1 MPAQRLFLF
10 GDQTGEILPSLQG
23 LARSASTCHS
33 LYKFL
38 GACTEEIRNAV
49 NGAPVRFQ
57 KTVPQFS
64 SVLELADT
72 VQETKHTRLALN
84 TALLCVAQFGH
95 SILYVTHGQSPWR
108 LVIYNI
114 HLRRF
119 IERCSSTWT
128 NQTRSITSHLEA
140 HPTAL
145 QDAEDRPA
153 VVGVCTGLLTA
164 AAICCCNTL
173 SEVLAIAPKIVALA
187 FRVGLEVMR
196 RSESIDVSIDRSWA
210 TVVSNIDFEAVRK
223 VVSSFNNSRFTAD
236 SPRKVYISAQGVA
249 AVTISGP
256 PAMLADLLQRESV
269 LQSSK
274 KVGLPIQAA
283 FHSKHLGS
291 LPLEKLLAGYGPDF
305 LDRPVRHGLLL
316 SSSTGDP
323 YPGKTFSEVFKSV
336 IADISQNMVSFDAI
350 TTGLAQVLDAD
361 ATLCTFG
368 PVTCTKTIKQSLQAQ
383 GIQLRDSAEAERP
396 RNQSEYSDNDVAIVG
411 MAVRLP
417 GSETLE
423 EFWQVL
429 EEGHDL
435 HEKIRPDRFDVET
448 HCDPTGKTKNTT
460 LTPYGV
466 FIDRPGFFDARL
478 FNMSPR
484 EAAQTDPQQR
494 LMLLTTYEALEMSG
508 YSPNR
513 TPATQTRRIGSWM
526 GQTGD
531 DWRDVN
537 ASQKVDTYFIT
548 GGIRAF
554 GPGRL
559 NYHFGWEG
567 PSYSIDTACS
577 SSAAA
582 IQQGYSALLA
592 GECDMAVGG
601 GANFLS
607 ASDLFAGL
615 SRGSFLSKTGGC
627 KTFDNDADGYVRAD
641 AVGVVVMK
649 RMKDAIADND
659 NVLAVLK
666 AAVTNHSAE
675 AISITH
681 PHAETQER
689 LFNAT
694 LNKAGLRPHDIDYGE
709 LHGTGT
715 QAGDATESRSVT
727 NVLARDRTASNP
739 LYIGTAKPNL
749 GHGEA
754 GSGVT
759 SFIKAILMMKYN
771 MIPPHV
777 GIKGRVNHKLPNL
790 KQLNTH
796 ISFGKTPFYAR
807 TNGDGKRRILINNF
821 DAAGGNTSM
830 VIEDGPKTPA
840 SANREDSRSHHVVV
854 VSGKTPN
861 AILGNVQRLLQ
872 QAKQSAPGFQLQDLA
887 YTTTAR
893 RMHHVLR
900 QAYPVSSIDGLVNA
914 LDKGVADE
922 PWKNKASSRGPK
934 PPVVFVF
941 TGQGSQYAGM
951 AAELFATHS
960 TFRETVEECEQ
971 IFISKGAPSF
981 TGLFMDGCSF
991 EDSMATASPAQ
1002 VQLAIVSIEIA
1013 LAVLW
1018 KSWGVSPTAVVGHS
1032 LGEFA
1037 ALHVAGVLSLHDC
1050 LYLVTKRAALV
1061 EQRCTPGSHAMLAVQ
1076 KTAQEAAEILQQR
1089 PDKYCCEVACL
1100 NGPSATVLS
1109 GPVEGI
1115 QDLQKQLQL
1124 TGSKA
1129 TVLQTQFAFHSAQMD
1144 PVLEEYRALS
1154 KDVHFAKPAISFVS
1168 TLLGEVVN
1176 DEGVVSPDYLVR
1188 QTREPVQFSKA
1199 LAAIKALP
1207 ELMSGKPVIWVETGP
1222 GPVCLGFIRSVTE
1235 DGDLLLPSIK
1245 RGEAD
1250 WKTLTGSVAKAYGA
1264 GLDIN
1269 WQEFHRP
1276 YESSLRLVD
1285 LPRYAFDLKNYWIQY
1300 EGDWALRKGDP
1311 TPAQPKSNVDNK
1323 TDEPPFSTTGLH
1335 RVESVVDNADMTT
1348 VTFATDASEPKLNK
1362 ALRGHLV
1369 NGAGLCP
1376 SSVYADM
1383 AFTAAKYIRILTT
1396 NGVSTAEAEVSLD
1409 VKDMAVDKPLLIQPG
1424 DTKQIIRVTAT
1435 MSKSGPSSSVP
1446 VVEIKFSSQ
1455 DGEQR
1460 NDHAHC
1466 TVTFGSGSKWK
1477 ADWARQAYLI
1487 KSRMDLL
1494 TASSSRGEAHR
1505 ILRPMVYKL
1514 FASFVDYTDKYQGM
1528 EEVHIDSSALEAT
1541 ANVKFR
1547 ATNGAEDGSFTY
1559 SPYWID
1565 GLTHLS
1571 GFVLNGTEA
1580 TPADSVFISHGWE
1593 SLRIVGELSAEKRYR
1608 SYVRMQPTEKARV
1621 LAGDVYFFDGDE
1633 VVALCQGLKFQ
1644 QVKRTVLNSLLPA
1657 SGTPAGVARRAV
1669 PVTSNADVARQ
1680 APQPRSTRASEAVV
1694 TDKTHSL
1701 DKLALVGSTIAS
1713 EVGIDLVELTEDANF
1728 ADLGIDSLLAITIT
1742 DRLSEILGI
1751 PVPATLFQDCQSM
1764 KDIRAHFD
1772 QVHGTRSTDM
1782 IPLSGPESS
1791 NDSSDLETDVCSTSD
1806 SSTAMS
1812 TASMQTPCDGDE
1824 KLAAAIGDIIASEV
1838 GVDVSEIDKTAPLS
1852 DIGVD
1857 SLLTLAIMEAIKTQ
1871 TGRTIPSSF
1880 LTDNPTLDAIEV
1892 ALYGTASPP
1901 PAQLSKALGQIQQAS
1916 ANTSMSSS
1924 SATMHM
1930 QQAKPFQARARLL
1943 QSGTSTSSTEPA
1955 LFLLPDGSGSA
1966 SSYVGLPRLNLPGAV
1981 YGLDSPFLSD
1991 PTAFTAEVTLERAA
2005 ALYVDEIR
2013 RVQPRG
2019 PYQLGGWSIGGSYAF
2034 EAAAQL
2040 IRDYGEVVS
2049 RLVLIDAPCPATLPP
2064 LPLETVVLL
2073 QQIGAFDGL
2082 AERKAGQTDGKQ
2094 KNKEREGVGAS
2105 SSSLREGVRQHF
2117 AGSIGALKHYR
2128 PRAIPSN
2135 KTTKMQVTVIWAEDG
2150 VWETVGNEARLRWQN
2165 SKTSGNT
2172 AGEDGSGNAARDWIM
2187 DPRRNAG
2194 RPDGWDLLLPGAKI
2208 SCRTVRG
2215 DHFGIMRGEGIVEL
2229 GGEIGKAVA

>member
-1 MPAQRLFLF
+1 MRSQRLFLF
-10 GDQTGEILPSLQG
+10 GDQTGEILPSLQD
-23 LARSASTCHS
+23 LTRSATTCRG
-33 LYKFL
+33 LGKFL
-38 GACTEEIRNAV
+38 DVCTEEIRNAI
-49 NGAPVRFQ
+49 NGAPARYQ
-57 KTVPQFS
+57 GTVPQFS
-64 SVLELADT
+64 SVLELAT
-72 VQETKHTRLALN
+72 VVEETKSTRLALN

-95 SILYVTHGQSPWR
+95 TIL
-108 LVIYNI
+108 
-114 HLRRF
+114 
-119 IERCSSTWT
+119 
-128 NQTRSITSHLEA
+128 HLEA

-145 QDAEDRPA
+145 QDAGDRPA
-153 VVGVCTGLLTA
+153 VVGICTGLLTA

-173 SEVLAIAPKIVALA
+173 PEVLEIAPKVIALA
-187 FRVGLEVMR
+187 FRVGLGVSR
-196 RSESIDVSIDRSWA
+196 RSELIDVAIDSSWA
-210 TVVSNIDFEAVRK
+210 TVVSNIDIEAARKTVFE
-223 VVSSFNNSRFTAD
+223 FNSSRFAGN
-236 SPRKVYISAQGVA
+236 SPRQLYISAQGLA
-249 AVTISGP
+249 TVTVSGP
-256 PAMLADLLQRESV
+256 PAMLADLLQRKG
-269 LQSSK
+269 LFQNSK
-274 KVGLPIQAA
+274 KVALPIQAA
-283 FHSKHLGS
+283 FHAKHLAP
-291 LPLEKLLAGYGPDF
+291 LPLDMVLAGLGQEL
-305 LDRPVRHGLLL
+305 LDLPVRHGLLL
-316 SSSTGDP
+316 SSSAGEP
-323 YPGKTFSEVFKSV
+323 YRGKTFSEVLQWV
-336 IADISQNMVSFDAI
+336 IADICQNMVSFEAI
-350 TTGLAQVLDAD
+350 STGLGRVLDPN
-361 ATLCTFG
+361 ATLYTFG
-368 PVTCTKTIKQSLQAQ
+368 PVTCAKAIKQSLQSR
-383 GIQLRDSAEAERP
+383 GIDARDSEEGPERARP
-396 RNQSEYSDNDVAIVG
+396 RPEYSDNDVAIVG

-429 EEGHDL
+429 EEGRDL

-448 HCDPTGKTKNTT
+448 HCDPTGKAKNTT

-627 KTFDNDADGYVRAD
+627 KTFDHDADGYVRAD
-641 AVGVVVMK
+641 AVGVIVMK
-649 RMKDAIADND
+649 RMRDAIADND

-689 LFNAT
+689 LFTST

-759 SFIKAILMMKYN
+759 SLIKAILMMKYN

-777 GIKGRVNHKLPNL
+777 GIKGRINQKLPNL
-790 KQLNTH
+790 KELNTH
-796 ISFGKTPFYAR
+796 ISFGKTPFHPRA
-807 TNGDGKRRILINNF
+807 NGDGKRRILINNF

-830 VIEDGPKTPA
+830 VIEDGPKAPA
-840 SANREDSRSHHVVV
+840 ADNHVDSRSHHIVV
-854 VSGKTPN
+854 VSGKTPK
-861 AILGNVQRLLQ
+861 AILGNVQRLIHH
-872 QAKQSAPGFQLQDLA
+872 ARRSVPGFRLQDLA

-900 QAYPVSSIDGLVNA
+900 QAYPVSSVDRLLAA
-914 LDKGVADE
+914 LEKTAADE
-922 PWKNKASSRGPK
+922 PWTTKSSSRGPK

-951 AAELFATHS
+951 AAELFATHP
-960 TFRETVEECEQ
+960 TFRETLEECNQ
-971 IFISKGAPSF
+971 ICVSKGAPSF
-981 TGLFMDGCSF
+981 LELLTGASSF
-991 EDSMATASPAQ
+991 EDSMARASPAQ
-1002 VQLAIVSIEIA
+1002 VQLAIVSIEVA
-1013 LAVLW
+1013 LAALW

-1032 LGEFA
+1032 LGELA

-1050 LYLVTKRAALV
+1050 LYIVSKRAALV
-1061 EQRCTPGSHAMLAVQ
+1061 EQRCTPGTHAMLAVQ
-1076 KTAQEAAEILQQR
+1076 KTALEAAGLLQER
-1089 PDKYCCEVACL
+1089 AGVGCCEIACL
-1100 NGPSATVLS
+1100 NGPAATVLS
-1109 GPVEGI
+1109 GPVESI
-1115 QDLQKQLQL
+1115 QDLHKQVQS

-1129 TVLQTQFAFHSAQMD
+1129 TILQTQFAFHSAQMD
-1144 PVLEEYRALS
+1144 PILDEYRALA
-1154 KDVHFAKPAISFVS
+1154 KDVHFAKPTISFVS
-1168 TLLGEVVN
+1168 TLLGEVVTE
-1176 DEGVVSPDYLVR
+1176 EGILSPDYLAR

-1199 LAAIKALP
+1199 LSAIKALP
-1207 ELMSGKPVIWVETGP
+1207 ELVSGKPVIWVETGP

-1250 WKTLTGSVAKAYGA
+1250 WKTLTGSVAKAYSA

-1276 YESSLRLVD
+1276 FERSLRLVD

-1311 TPAQPKSNVDNK
+1311 SPAQPTTSSTDKK
-1323 TDEPPFSTTGLH
+1323 TEEASFSTTGLH
-1335 RVESVVDNADMTT
+1335 RVESILEDSAMVS
-1348 VTFATDASEPKLNK
+1348 VTFATEASEPKLNK

-1383 AFTAAKYIRILTT
+1383 AFTAAKYLWNIRIK
-1396 NGVSTAEAEVSLD
+1396 GASEQEEEISLD
-1409 VKDMAVDKPLLIQPG
+1409 VRDMAVDKPLLIKPG
-1424 DTKQIIRVTAT
+1424 NTNQIIRVKAT
-1435 MSKSGPSSSVP
+1435 MSKSGVSSPSP
-1446 VVEIKFSSQ
+1446 IVEINFSSQ
-1455 DGEQR
+1455 DGEQK

-1466 TVTFGSGSKWK
+1466 TVSFGQGSKWK
-1477 ADWARQAYLI
+1477 SEWARQAYLI

-1494 TASSSRGEAHR
+1494 IASSSRGEAHR
-1505 ILRPMVYKL
+1505 LLRPMVYKL

-1541 ANVKFR
+1541 ANVEFR
-1547 ATNGAEDGSFTY
+1547 ATNGGDDGSFTY

-1593 SLRIVGELSAEKRYR
+1593 SLRIVGELSADKRYQ
-1608 SYVRMQPTEKARV
+1608 SYVRMQPTEKSRV

-1633 VVALCQGLKFQ
+1633 VVAVCQGLKFQ
-1644 QVKRTVLNSLLPA
+1644 QVKRTVLNSLLPT
-1657 SGTPAGVARRAV
+1657 SGTSAAVRTTAV
-1669 PVTSNADVARQ
+1669 PVPTKAAVGRSAKTREAEVVAK
-1680 APQPRSTRASEAVV
+1680 ASTPDR
-1694 TDKTHSL
+1694 
-1701 DKLALVGSTIAS
+1701 LALVRFTIAS
-1713 EVGIDLVELTEDANF
+1713 EVGIDLVELTDEANF
-1728 ADLGIDSLLAITIT
+1728 ADLGIDSLLSITIT
-1742 DRLSEILGI
+1742 DRLTEALGLPI
-1751 PVPATLFQDCQSM
+1751 PATLFHDCQNM
-1764 KDIRAHFD
+1764 KDIQAHFG
-1772 QVHGTRSTDM
+1772 QVHGTSSTEN
-1782 IPLSGPESS
+1782 IPLSGPGSS
-1791 NDSSDLETDVCSTSD
+1791 NDSSDLETVTCTASD
-1806 SSTAMS
+1806 SSTGIS

-1824 KLAAAIGDIIASEV
+1824 KLATAIGNIIASEV

-1871 TGRTIPSSF
+1871 TGRTFPSSF
-1880 LTDNPTLDAIEV
+1880 LTDNPTLAAIEV
-1892 ALYGTASPP
+1892 ALCGSSSPP
-1901 PAQLSKALGQIQQAS
+1901 PPGQLSRALGQIQQVNAPPT
-1916 ANTSMSSS
+1916 A
-1924 SATMHM
+1924 
-1930 QQAKPFQARARLL
+1930 QQAKQPPKFQARARLL
-1943 QSGTSTSSTEPA
+1943 QSGTSPSSSSTDPP

-1966 SSYVGLPRLNLPGAV
+1966 SSYVGLPRLHLSGAV

-1991 PTAFTAEVTLERAA
+1991 PAAFHPAAMTLERAA
-2005 ALYVDEIR
+2005 ALYVDEMR
-2013 RVQPRG
+2013 RIQPRG
-2019 PYQLGGWSIGGSYAF
+2019 PYRIGGWSIGGSYAF

-2040 IRDYGEVVS
+2040 LRDHGEVVS
-2049 RLVLIDAPCPATLPP
+2049 CLVLIDAPCPATLPP
-2064 LPLETVVLL
+2064 LPLETVELL
-2073 QQIGAFDGL
+2073 EGIGAFDGL
-2082 AERKAGQTDGKQ
+2082 VEKRRKKKKEAGGKE
-2094 KNKEREGVGAS
+2094 NEAAAAV
-2105 SSSLREGVRQHF
+2105 SSLREGVRQHF
-2117 AGSIGALKHYR
+2117 AGSIGALEGYR
-2128 PRAIPSN
+2128 PRAVPSGM
-2135 KTTKMQVTVIWAEDG
+2135 TVGMRVSVIWARFG
-2150 VWETVGNEARLRWQN
+2150 VWQTVGEDARLQWERN
-2165 SKTSGNT
+2165 H
-2172 AGEDGSGNAARDWIM
+2172 AGDGGVVGESPASGNAARDWIM
-2187 DPRRNAG
+2187 DPRRVDCG
-2194 RPDGWDLLLPGAKI
+2194 PDGWDILLPGADI
-2208 SCRTVRG
+2208 SCVTVAG
-2215 DHFGIMRGEGIVEL
+2215 DHFGIMMGQGIVDL
-2229 GGEIGKAVA
+2229 GREIVKAMS

>member
-1 MPAQRLFLF
+1 M
-10 GDQTGEILPSLQG
+10 
-23 LARSASTCHS
+23 
-33 LYKFL
+33 L
-38 GACTEEIRNAV
+38 GI
-49 NGAPVRFQ
+49 
-57 KTVPQFS
+57 
-64 SVLELADT
+64 
-72 VQETKHTRLALN
+72 
-84 TALLCVAQFGH
+84 
-95 SILYVTHGQSPWR
+95 
-108 LVIYNI
+108 
-114 HLRRF
+114 
-119 IERCSSTWT
+119 
-128 NQTRSITSHLEA
+128 
-140 HPTAL
+140 
-145 QDAEDRPA
+145 
-153 VVGVCTGLLTA
+153 CTGLLTA
-164 AAICCCNTL
+164 TAICCCNTL
-173 SEVLAIAPKIVALA
+173 SEVLQLAPKIVALA
-187 FRVGLEVMR
+187 FRVGLEVTR
-196 RSESIDVSIDRSWA
+196 RSESIDVSVDRSWA
-210 TVVSNIDFEAVRK
+210 TVVSNIDIEAATK
-223 VVSSFNNSRFTAD
+223 AVSRFNSSRFTAE
-236 SPRKVYISAQGVA
+236 SPREVYISAQGA
-249 AVTISGP
+249 ATVTISGP
-256 PAMLADLLQRESV
+256 PAMLAELLQHEPV
-269 LQSSK
+269 FENLK
-274 KVGLPIQAA
+274 KVPLPIQAA
-283 FHSKHLGS
+283 FHAKHMA
-291 LPLEKLLAGYGPDF
+291 PLALDKLLVGLGPD
-305 LDRPVRHGLLL
+305 LLELPVRHGLLL
-316 SSSTGDP
+316 SSSTGNP
-323 YPGKTFSEVFKSV
+323 YPGKTFSEILKSV

-350 TTGLAQVLDAD
+350 NTGLARILAPT
-361 ATLCTFG
+361 ASFRAFG
-368 PVTCTKTIKQSLQAQ
+368 PVTCTKTIKQSLQTQ
-383 GIQLRDSAEAERP
+383 GIQLSDSTEADLP
-396 RNQSEYSDNDVAIVG
+396 QTHPEYSDNDVAIVG

-429 EEGHDL
+429 EEGRDL

-531 DWRDVN
+531 DWREVN

-649 RMKDAIADND
+649 RMRDAVADND

-689 LFNAT
+689 LFTAT

-727 NVLARDRTASNP
+727 TVLARDRTASNP

-759 SFIKAILMMKYN
+759 SLIKAILMMKYN

-777 GIKGRVNHKLPNL
+777 GIKGRINQKLPNL
-790 KQLNTH
+790 KELNTH
-796 ISFGKTPFYAR
+796 ISFGKTPFYPRA
-807 TNGDGKRRILINNF
+807 NGDGKRRILINNF

-830 VIEDGPKTPA
+830 VIEDAPKTSP
-840 SANREDSRSHHVVV
+840 STVNRLDPRSHHLVV

-861 AILGNVQRLLQ
+861 AILGNFQRLLQ
-872 QAKQSAPGFQLQDLA
+872 QAKRSALGFKLQNLA

-914 LDKGVADE
+914 LEKSVADE
-922 PWKNKASSRGPK
+922 PWKFQASSRGPK
-934 PPVVFVF
+934 PSVVFVF

-951 AAELFATHS
+951 AAELFATHP

-971 IFISKGAPSF
+971 ICVSKGAPSF
-981 TGLFMDGCSF
+981 LGLLSNKSSF
-991 EDSMATASPAQ
+991 DENMSRASPAQ

-1013 LAVLW
+1013 LAALW
-1018 KSWGVSPTAVVGHS
+1018 ESWGVSPTAVVGHS

-1050 LYLVTKRAALV
+1050 LYLVSKRAALV
-1061 EQRCTPGSHAMLAVQ
+1061 ERRCTPGSHAMLAVQ
-1076 KTAQEAAEILQQR
+1076 KTAQEAAEILHR
-1089 PDKYCCEVACL
+1089 RDDIGRCEIACL

-1109 GPVEGI
+1109 GPVEAI
-1115 QDLQKQLQL
+1115 QNLQTQLQS

-1144 PVLEEYRALS
+1144 PILEEYKALA
-1154 KDVHFAKPAISFVS
+1154 KDVHFAKPTIYFVS
-1168 TLLGEVVN
+1168 TLLGEAVT
-1176 DEGVVSPDYLVR
+1176 DESVFSPDYLVR

-1199 LAAIKALP
+1199 LAAIKSRP

-1250 WKTLTGSVAKAYGA
+1250 WKTLTGSVAKAYSA

-1276 YESSLRLVD
+1276 YEGSLRLVD

-1311 TPAQPKSNVDNK
+1311 SPIQSKTSAGGKSQ
-1323 TDEPPFSTTGLH
+1323 EPSFSTTGLH
-1335 RVESVVDNADMTT
+1335 RVESVVDNASMTS

-1383 AFTAAKYIRILTT
+1383 AFTAAKYIHSLTS
-1396 NGVSTAEAEVSLD
+1396 NGASTAEAEYSMD
-1409 VKDMAVDKPLLIQPG
+1409 VKNMAVDKPLLIQPG
-1424 DTKQIIRVTAT
+1424 DTKQVVRVTAT
-1435 MSKSGPSSSVP
+1435 MSKSGLSQSPP
-1446 VVEIKFSSQ
+1446 VVDIKFSSQ

-1460 NDHAHC
+1460 SDHAHC
-1466 TVTFGSGSKWK
+1466 TVAFGSGSKWK
-1477 ADWARQAYLI
+1477 SEWARHAYLI
-1487 KSRMDLL
+1487 RSRMDLL

-1505 ILRPMVYKL
+1505 ILRPMAYKL

-1528 EEVHIDSSALEAT
+1528 EEVHIDSAALEAT
-1541 ANVKFR
+1541 ANIKFR
-1547 ATNGAEDGSFTY
+1547 ATNGPGGGDGSFTY

-1593 SLRIVGELSAEKRYR
+1593 SMRIVGGLSDEKRYR
-1608 SYVRMQPTEKARV
+1608 SYVRMQPTEKPRV

-1657 SGTPAGVARRAV
+1657 SGTSAAAASRPV
-1669 PVTSNADVARQ
+1669 PVASKAAVLRQ
-1680 APQPRSTRASEAVV
+1680 APQRPSTRASEAVV
-1694 TDKTHSL
+1694 GAKAPSPDS
-1701 DKLALVGSTIAS
+1701 LALVRSTIAL
-1713 EVGIDLVELTEDANF
+1713 EVGIDLAELTDDANF
-1728 ADLGIDSLLAITIT
+1728 ADLGIDSILSITIT
-1742 DRLSEILGI
+1742 DRLSEALGI

-1764 KDIRAHFD
+1764 NDLKVHFD
-1772 QVHGTRSTDM
+1772 QARGISSTDKASF
-1782 IPLSGPESS
+1782 PGPASS
-1791 NDSSDLETDVCSTSD
+1791 NDSSDLDTDVCSTTD
-1806 SSTAMS
+1806 SSTAIS
-1812 TASMQTPCDGDE
+1812 TASMQTPSDGDE
-1824 KLAAAIGDIIASEV
+1824 KLAAAIRDIIASEV
-1838 GVDVSEIDKTAPLS
+1838 GVDVAEIDKTAPLS

-1857 SLLTLAIMEAIKTQ
+1857 SLLTLAIIEAIKTQ
-1871 TGRTIPSSF
+1871 TGRTFPSSF
-1880 LTDNPTLDAIEV
+1880 LTDNPTLAAIEV
-1892 ALYGTASPP
+1892 ALCGTASPP
-1901 PAQLSKALGQIQQAS
+1901 PAQLSRALGQIHQER
-1916 ANTSMSSS
+1916 TSTPPSSS
-1924 SATMHM
+1924 SSMARA
-1930 QQAKPFQARARLL
+1930 QQSKPFRAKARLL
-1943 QSGTSTSSTEPA
+1943 QTGTSPSITEPA

-1966 SSYVGLPRLNLPGAV
+1966 SSYVNLPRLHLPGAV

-1991 PTAFTAEVTLERAA
+1991 PAAFSSAEVSLEAAA

-2013 RVQPRG
+2013 RVQLRG
-2019 PYQLGGWSIGGSYAF
+2019 PYHLGGWSIGGSYAF

-2040 IRDYGEVVS
+2040 IRDHGEVVS

-2064 LPLETVVLL
+2064 LPLETVELL
-2073 QQIGAFDGL
+2073 QEIGAFDGL
-2082 AERKAGQTDGKQ
+2082 VDKSAAQTSGKQ
-2094 KNKEREGVGAS
+2094 KDKRRHGIAAASS
-2105 SSSLREGVRQHF
+2105 SSSLRQGVRQHF
-2117 AGSIGALKHYR
+2117 TGSIGALRHYR
-2128 PRAIPSN
+2128 PRAIPSD
-2135 KTTKMQVTVIWAEDG
+2135 KTAGMQVSVIWAENG
-2150 VWETVGNEARLRWQN
+2150 VWETVGEEIRLGWER
-2165 SKTSGNT
+2165 SRGSGNS
-2172 AGEDGSGNAARDWIM
+2172 ADNGGANAARDWIM
-2187 DPRRNAG
+2187 DPRRNG
-2194 RPDGWDLLLPGAKI
+2194 GGPDGWDLLLAGADI
-2208 SCRTVRG
+2208 SCRTVAG
-2215 DHFGIMRGEGIVEL
+2215 DHFGIMRGEGTVRL
-2229 GGEIGKAVA
+2229 GREIARALA